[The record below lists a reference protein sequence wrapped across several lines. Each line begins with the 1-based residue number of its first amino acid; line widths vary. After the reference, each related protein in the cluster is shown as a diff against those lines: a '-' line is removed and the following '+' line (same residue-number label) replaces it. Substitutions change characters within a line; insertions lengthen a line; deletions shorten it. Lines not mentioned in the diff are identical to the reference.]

1 MISQLI
7 PECKKAFKEIMDREG
22 LEESISK
29 VDLKLDSRYF
39 LTERDVTSGK
49 RVAKSDESSIC
60 FGGVIMTNEDG
71 LIVCKN
77 TLDTRLELA
86 YQHLLPSIRKSLYDE

>member
-1 MISQLI
+1 VAELI
-7 PECKKAFKEIMDREG
+7 PDCKKAFQEIVRKENMDD
-22 LEESISK
+22 SIAE
-29 VDLKLDSRYF
+29 VDLRLDERYS
-39 LTERDVTSGK
+39 LTLKNVDETTERTK
-49 RVAKSDESSIC
+49 KSDESSIC

-86 YQHLLPSIRKSLYDE
+86 YQHLLPDIRTTLYS